1 MCDCDCDSDCDLEVK
16 IYDLFYGAV
25 GSNPFFNPKDEDFDP
40 ANLKG
45 CIMTYEEFSPLCPHP
60 GREIGLRL
68 ASHDTDGNPHWNT
81 ETDECIKSFK
91 AMSLIE
97 PYYSM
102 HPITMLCCNS
112 KTHKLQMATIP
123 KDYPVTFRVGQFVD
137 GDFQIVKYLQY
148 TENGSLRHYTRK

>member
-1 MCDCDCDSDCDLEVK
+1 MCGSDCDLEVK
-16 IYDLFYGAV
+16 IYNLFYDAF
-25 GSNPFFNPKDEDFDP
+25 GSNPFFKPEDEDFDP

-91 AMSLIE
+91 EMSLIE

-112 KTHKLQMATIP
+112 ETHKLQMATIP

>member
-1 MCDCDCDSDCDLEVK
+1 MCDSGTEM
-16 IYDLFYGAV
+16 YNLFYDTFK
-25 GSNPFFNPKDEDFDP
+25 SNPFFTPEDEDFDP
-40 ANLKG
+40 EHLEG
-45 CIMTYEEFSPLCPHP
+45 WIMTYKEFSPFCQHP

-91 AMSLIE
+91 EMSLIE

-102 HPITMLCCNS
+102 NPITMLYCNS
-112 KTHKLQMATIP
+112 ETHKLQMATIP
-123 KDYPVTFRVGQFVD
+123 ENYPVTFRVGKFVD
-137 GDFQIVKYLQY
+137 DDFQIVKYLQY

>member
-1 MCDCDCDSDCDLEVK
+1 MCGSGTEMDN
-16 IYDLFYGAV
+16 LFYNIFK
-25 GSNPFFNPKDEDFDP
+25 SNPFFNPEDEDFDP

-45 CIMTYEEFSPLCPHP
+45 CIMTYEEFSPLYPHP

-68 ASHDTDGNPHWNT
+68 ASHDTDGIPHWNT
-81 ETDECIKSFK
+81 ESDEYIKSFK
-91 AMSLIE
+91 EMSLIE

-112 KTHKLQMATIP
+112 ETHKLQMATIP